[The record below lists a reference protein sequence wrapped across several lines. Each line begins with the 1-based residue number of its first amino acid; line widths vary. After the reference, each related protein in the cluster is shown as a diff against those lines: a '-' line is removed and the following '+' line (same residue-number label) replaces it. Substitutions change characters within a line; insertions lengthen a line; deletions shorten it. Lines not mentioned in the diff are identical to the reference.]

1 MPRDLEQ
8 EMLRAVAERVTKLRD
23 DVRENISRTGKR
35 ASGRTQ
41 ASLRVEV
48 DGDHII
54 LYGRAFFATLENGS
68 APWGKSKTGVSCS
81 FKEFKEIIRQ
91 WATDKGLHEIARNES
106 ALYLVTRKIVREGSL
121 DYNKEVKDDVYTT
134 LVTDALAD
142 IGTNTTALLST
153 AINDSILKWS
163 KNRRI

>member
-8 EMLRAVAERVTKLRD
+8 EMLRAVVERVTKLRD

-68 APWGKSKTGVSCS
+68 APWDGHTGVRCS

-91 WATDKGLHEIARNES
+91 WAMDKGLHEIARNES
-106 ALYLVTRKIVREGSL
+106 ALYLVTRKIIREGSL
-121 DYNKEVKDDVYTT
+121 DYRRGGGDDVYTT
-134 LVTDALAD
+134 LVDTALTD
-142 IGTNTTALLST
+142 ISTNTTALLST